1 MNYLGHAVL
10 SFHHP
15 EILCG
20 NMMGDF
26 VKGTQANMDIFPD
39 GIRKGLIL
47 HRHIDTFTDQHE
59 SIREAKKIFR
69 PKYGLFSGAVVDTL
83 MDHFV
88 ANDALLFANEDA
100 LTYFVQ
106 EVYQQLTEQSAYFPE
121 AFVPYYQS
129 MLRHNWLFHYR
140 HEQGVQQSL
149 QGLLRKAKKIDEVDT
164 AFRLLIE
171 QKSELQEY
179 YNSFMK
185 DIISFVK
192 IEMENH

>member
-10 SFHHP
+10 SFRNP

-26 VKGTQANMDIFPD
+26 VKGTQANMDIFPE
-39 GIRKGLIL
+39 GIKKGLIL
-47 HRHIDTFTDQHE
+47 HRHIDTYTDQHE
-59 SIREAKKIFR
+59 AIREAKKIFR

-88 ANDALLFANEDA
+88 ANDSLLFANEDT

-106 EVYQQLTEQSAYFPE
+106 EVYGQLSEQSDHFPE

-129 MLRHNWLFHYR
+129 MIRHNWLFHYR
-140 HEQGVQQSL
+140 HEKGVQQSL
-149 QGLLRKAKKIDEVDT
+149 QGLLRKAKRIDEVDT
-164 AFRLLIE
+164 AFILLKNH
-171 QKSELQEY
+171 KSELQQY
-179 YNSFMK
+179 YDVFMK

>member
-10 SFHHP
+10 SFRNP

-26 VKGTQANMDIFPD
+26 VKGTPSNMDIYPE
-39 GIRKGLIL
+39 GIKNGLIL
-47 HRHIDTFTDQHE
+47 HRHIDTYTDQHE
-59 SIREAKKIFR
+59 AIREAKKIFR
-69 PKYGLFSGAVVDTL
+69 PKYGLYSGAVVDTL

-88 ANDALLFANEDA
+88 ANDDDLFAQEED
-100 LTYFVQ
+100 LHYFVQ
-106 EVYQQLTEQSAYFPE
+106 EVYQQLSTNSHHFPE
-121 AFVPYYQS
+121 SFIPYYQS

-149 QGLLRKAKKIDEVDT
+149 QGLLRKAKRIDEVDS
-164 AFRLLIE
+164 AFQLL
-171 QKSELQEY
+171 KDNKNELQLL
-179 YNSFMK
+179 YNSFIK

-192 IEMENH
+192 IEIANH

>member
-10 SFHHP
+10 SFHNP

-26 VKGTQANMDIFPD
+26 VKGTQANMDIFPQ
-39 GIRKGLIL
+39 GIKRGLIL
-47 HRHIDTFTDQHE
+47 HRHIDTYTDQHE
-59 SIREAKKIFR
+59 AIREAKIIFR

-88 ANDALLFANEDA
+88 ANDSLLFANEDS

-106 EVYQQLTEQSAYFPE
+106 EVYRQLSEQSHYFPE

-129 MLRHNWLFHYR
+129 MIRHNWLFHYR
-140 HEQGVQQSL
+140 HEQGVKQSL
-149 QGLLRKAKKIDEVDT
+149 QGLLRKAKRIVEVDT
-164 AFRLLIE
+164 AFMLLM
-171 QKSELQEY
+171 QHKNELQQC
-179 YNSFMK
+179 YNAFIK

-192 IEMENH
+192 IEIENH